1 MAQSR
6 PDCCPGAVVP
16 AVPGFPGADVENDFL
31 RIRRR
36 QVLSRLAG
44 RLRRSPDDVK
54 LIMPYDEVIAALGF
68 RGEQYLGLRT
78 IKLAAVVGTVDSRRD
93 FDRRFRPT
101 TGRVRERWERLAPAQ
116 PMGEAIPPLH
126 LYPIADL
133 YLAQN

>member
-1 MAQSR
+1 MAPSR
-6 PDCCPGAVVP
+6 PNCCPGTVVP
-16 AVPGFPGADVENDFL
+16 ADTGFPRADVENDFL

-44 RLRRSPDDVK
+44 RLRRSPGDVN

-101 TGRVRERWERLAPAQ
+101 TGRVRERWERLA
-116 PMGEAIPPLH
+116 
-126 LYPIADL
+126 
-133 YLAQN
+133 LAQRRGGARPPRSVCQGG